1 MTEQVNTDISGID
14 VDQML
19 CFDLYSTHHAVGQ
32 VYKPLLAPLGLTYPQ
47 YLVLLVLWKT
57 DDLIVGEIGEKLHL
71 ESSTLTPLIKR
82 LGGPGPLVKRQR
94 DTGGTSAR
102 CGVTLTPEG
111 QGAPEPG
118 EPTFRTAS
126 WAAFGL
132 PLDELVKLHDGARQ
146 GARIAAGTTEPA
158 SRLTPPAGASHV
170 RSPAGFFSGWPK
182 RVAGLFRPA

>member
-82 LGGPGPLVKRQR
+82 LEAQGLVKRQR
-94 DTGGTSAR
+94 DTEDER
-102 CGVTLTPEG
+102 KVRVTLTPEG
-111 QGAPEPG
+111 KARQSQ
-118 EPTFRTAS
+118 AS
-126 WAAFGL
+126 HIPDCIMAAFGL
-132 PLDELVKLHDGARQ
+132 PLDELVKLHDVLGRVRASLLEQQNQRQ
-146 GARIAAGTTEPA
+146 D
-158 SRLTPPAGASHV
+158 
-170 RSPAGFFSGWPK
+170 
-182 RVAGLFRPA
+182 